1 MTELKEIER
10 LPTDLLTDKLKEVY
24 EKYPDIA
31 EDYGAS
37 TSEGWANLSA
47 HYTRYTG
54 PSTRDAHIK
63 RLSEIR
69 PKTEFVASN
78 IPTERY
84 EYTAIEQNG
93 AIVGFRVNCIV
104 QDDFKL
110 EIKND

>member
-10 LPTDLLTDKLKEVY
+10 LPTDLLTDKL
-24 EKYPDIA
+24 
-31 EDYGAS
+31 
-37 TSEGWANLSA
+37 
-47 HYTRYTG
+47 
-54 PSTRDAHIK
+54 
-63 RLSEIR
+63 
-69 PKTEFVASN
+69 TEFVASN